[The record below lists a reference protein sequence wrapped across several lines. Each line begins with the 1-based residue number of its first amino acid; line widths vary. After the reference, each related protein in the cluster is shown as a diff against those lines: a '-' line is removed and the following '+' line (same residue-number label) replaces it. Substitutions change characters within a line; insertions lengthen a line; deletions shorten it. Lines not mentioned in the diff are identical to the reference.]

1 MKGGV
6 GMVYTVDEL
15 KEIVSPIAEKYQ
27 LPAVY
32 LFGSYARGDATDE
45 SDVDVL
51 FNGRGSKIHG
61 FLLGALYDDLQSS
74 LGKQLD
80 LIDEA
85 ALEQPEVK
93 AETPWFLDNIVRERV
108 QIYG

>member
-1 MKGGV
+1 
-6 GMVYTVDEL
+6 MVYTVDEL
-15 KEIVSPIAEKYQ
+15 KQRIAPIAEKYQ

-51 FNGRGSKIHG
+51 FSGRGSKIHG
-61 FLLGALYDDLQSS
+61 FLVGALYDDLQTS
-74 LGKQLD
+74 LEKQLD

-85 ALEQPEVK
+85 ALEQPEAK
-93 AETPWFLDNIVRERV
+93 LETPWFVENITRERV

>member
-1 MKGGV
+1 MI
-6 GMVYTVDEL
+6 YTVDEL
-15 KEIVSPIAEKYQ
+15 KQKITPIAEKYQ

-51 FNGRGSKIHG
+51 FNGRGSKIRG
-61 FLLGALYDDLQSS
+61 FQLGALYDDLQTS
-74 LGKQLD
+74 LNKSLD
-80 LIDEA
+80 LVDEA
-85 ALEQPEVK
+85 ALAQPEVK
-93 AETPWFLDNIVRERV
+93 EETPWFLENILRERV